1 MNYKEKAINHFKI
14 IPSFPEF
21 VIWIKNNQ
29 SVNNDYWELK
39 MIADINSYAELW
51 LTPINRDMFIGD
63 NKIIEGFEIDSFV
76 PKNVTNGR
84 IVLDFRIEYLFKD
97 LVNKVNLKPNI
108 NFFKYL

>member
-1 MNYKEKAINHFKI
+1 MYKDKAIKHFKI

-29 SVNNDYWELK
+29 NIDIEYWELK

-51 LTPINRDMFIGD
+51 LTPIDKDMFVGD
-63 NKIIEGFEIDSFV
+63 NKIIEGFYDDIFV
-76 PKNVTNGR
+76 PKNVTNGKV
-84 IVLDFRIEYLFKD
+84 VLDFRIEYLFKD
-97 LVNKVNLKPNI
+97 LVNKVNLKPTS